1 MIHWSLC
8 YFALAFLSKKGND
21 IYFFGRTT
29 FFEREKESGK
39 FPWKTNNLQVT
50 SSSSSSSSHKV
61 SFLPFRNSVIRFFE
75 IVRIRSCFWAS
86 ELWRTA
92 ERRQRT
98 MLFLV
103 FFLDFRCFF
112 AFYFV
117 LLFDWFC
124 LFLLFFVDSLHLA
137 TEEWRSGVS
146 SFEFLSICPLFLL
159 CNGKGK
165 TLNEWSWQSGKVWQG
180 QVLYQTSFIIY
191 DR

>member
-137 TEEWRSGVS
+137 TEEWSFVFWVS
-146 SFEFLSICPLFLL
+146 LDLPFISSLQW
-159 CNGKGK
+159 KGE
-165 TLNEWSWQSGKVWQG
+165 NIEWMILTVWQG
-180 QVLYQTSFIIY
+180 LARPSSLSNEFHYLW
-191 DR
+191 